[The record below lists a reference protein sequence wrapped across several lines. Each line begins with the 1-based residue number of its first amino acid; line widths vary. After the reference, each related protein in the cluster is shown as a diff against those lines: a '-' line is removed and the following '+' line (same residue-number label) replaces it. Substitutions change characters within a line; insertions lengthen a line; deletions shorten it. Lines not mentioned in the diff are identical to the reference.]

1 MSYAIYCRLDLHVT
15 ASSRK
20 VVAATHGLLRKESR
34 QSRKRRTERHKLIR
48 DMLKEHREARDEYL
62 EEMRGHR
69 PHPRSAATTNA
80 A

>member
-34 QSRKRRTERHKLIR
+34 HGRKRRTERHKLIR
-48 DMLKEHREARDEYL
+48 DMLKEHQEAQDEYL
-62 EEMRGHR
+62 EVMRGHR
-69 PHPRSAATTNA
+69 HRSTTTVVA
-80 A
+80 